1 MSFAC
6 EYLIYSVSKSGFLKR
21 LKFFMVLLA
30 VTIFFYWENDTRNT
44 FKSWYLH
51 CDLSIKLNHIA
62 QNQNLQRIMRM
73 LAFKH

>member
-1 MSFAC
+1 
-6 EYLIYSVSKSGFLKR
+6 
-21 LKFFMVLLA
+21 MVLLV
-30 VTIFFYWENDTRNT
+30 VTIFFYWESDTRNT